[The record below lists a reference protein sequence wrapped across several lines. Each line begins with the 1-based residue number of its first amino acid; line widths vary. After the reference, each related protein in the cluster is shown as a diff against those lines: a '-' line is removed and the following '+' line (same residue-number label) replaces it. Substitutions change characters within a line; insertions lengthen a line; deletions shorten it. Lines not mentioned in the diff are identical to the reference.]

1 MSFFS
6 SVVGAVKKVGKVA
19 TLPITAPIKLQAQI
33 ASKLLPTVARALP
46 GPSIFGSSA
55 PRGAPPAAPASVSTS
70 STSPGAPPGWRANAA
85 AVYGS
90 PPPASSTSPYDQ
102 ATPAHGSWFPSIAS
116 AVQATPP
123 SPYGTPLPYGTPAP
137 SPYYPGAAPAP
148 YVPGGVPGGTP
159 LSYAQP
165 SYQPPSGGGGYGGGG
180 YGGGSYGGGGG
191 YDDGLSVPDDGSLY
205 SAATDADV
213 YDQGDAELADLDAYA
228 QLGDDGAG
236 LGDWKSA
243 LTNIVKG
250 AASGA
255 LTQTVSALTPKP
267 AAPKPGLLSGGMST
281 GAKVAIGAAV
291 AAPLLYLALRH
302 RGAPTRARNPR
313 RRRRR
318 RTSRRR

>member
-19 TLPITAPIKLQAQI
+19 TLPITAPIKLQAQL
-33 ASKLLPTVARALP
+33 ASKLLPVVARAVP
-46 GPSIFGSSA
+46 GPSLFGRSSGSSSSSSSA
-55 PRGAPPAAPASVSTS
+55 PAAPT
-70 STSPGAPPGWRANAA
+70 GWRGTSLIAPALRA
-85 AVYGS
+85 S
-90 PPPASSTSPYDQ
+90 PPPASSSVSYDSGQ
-102 ATPAHGSWFPSIAS
+102 TTPAQSSWFPSIAA
-116 AVQATPP
+116 AVQAAPQAQQ
-123 SPYGTPLPYGTPAP
+123 AP

-165 SYQPPSGGGGYGGGG
+165 GYQPSSG

-191 YDDGLSVPDDGSLY
+191 YDDGIDVPDDGSIY
-205 SAATDADV
+205 PASSDADV
-213 YDQGDAELADLDAYA
+213 YDQEGAELADLNAYA
-228 QLGDDGAG
+228 QLADDGMGLGDDGSG

-267 AAPKPGLLSGGMST
+267 AAPKPGLLSGGGMST
-281 GAKVAIGAAV
+281 GAKVAIGVAV
-291 AAPLLYLALRH
+291 AAPLAYLALRH
-302 RGAPTRARNPR
+302 RAAPARARNPR

-318 RTSRRR
+318 SRRR